1 MHMSAYVCLAALT
14 AAQSGCFW
22 ATCDGYR
29 GDRNGGMAV
38 AMKTRGIGTHLRS
51 RSLSRSI
58 RYLAAHPDNFRP
70 FLTRHPARR
79 DCTFKLGVLAV
90 TRNGDEK
97 FSRVLASPRKS
108 QSPFLPTR

>member
-38 AMKTRGIGTHLRS
+38 AMKTRGIGTHLRRPHES
-51 RSLSRSI
+51 FTAPQRLG
-58 RYLAAHPDNFRP
+58 AHESGQREGWYV
-70 FLTRHPARR
+70 H
-79 DCTFKLGVLAV
+79 
-90 TRNGDEK
+90 
-97 FSRVLASPRKS
+97 
-108 QSPFLPTR
+108 